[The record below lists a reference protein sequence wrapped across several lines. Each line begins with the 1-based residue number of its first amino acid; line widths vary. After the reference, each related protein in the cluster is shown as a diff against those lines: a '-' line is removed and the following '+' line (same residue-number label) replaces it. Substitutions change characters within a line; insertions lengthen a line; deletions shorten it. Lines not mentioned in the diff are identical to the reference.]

1 MILHPLIKVFNNLLF
16 NNVDVAFIDNKNL
29 QLAPSFID
37 SIKLLKSHKVSD
49 YWVEQIE
56 KTIHGLERLERT
68 SILQSTLN
76 EDLFKVVLVKTTFE
90 IYPKH
95 IDVNSFDLAKDGYKF
110 VFDNLHCEVITYL
123 VYELIYKCTYDQV
136 SLIED
141 SLSKEKYI
149 TLCNLI
155 SQTYSL

>member
-1 MILHPLIKVFNNLLF
+1 MSVHPLIKVLNNLLF
-16 NNVDVAFIDNKNL
+16 NIVDVKFEDNNSLKL
-29 QLAPSFID
+29 SPSFIE
-37 SIKLLKSHKVSD
+37 SFKLLKSHKVSD

-110 VFDNLHCEVITYL
+110 VFNNLPCEVITYL

-141 SLSKEKYI
+141 SLSKEKYT
-149 TLCNLI
+149 TLCNLV
-155 SQTYSL
+155 SQTYNL

>member
-1 MILHPLIKVFNNLLF
+1 MSVLPLIKVFNNLLF
-16 NNVDVAFIDNKNL
+16 NTVDITLKSNNSL
-29 QLAPSFID
+29 QLSVDFVE
-37 SIKLLKSHKVSD
+37 SIKIIKSHKVSG

-56 KTIHGLERLERT
+56 RTLHGLDRLERN
-68 SILQSTLN
+68 SILQTTLN

-110 VFDNLHCEVITYL
+110 VFDNLPCELITYL
-123 VYELIYKCTYDQV
+123 VYELIYKCTYDQI
-136 SLIED
+136 SQMEY
-141 SLSKEKYI
+141 SLSKEKYT

-155 SQTYSL
+155 SQTYKL